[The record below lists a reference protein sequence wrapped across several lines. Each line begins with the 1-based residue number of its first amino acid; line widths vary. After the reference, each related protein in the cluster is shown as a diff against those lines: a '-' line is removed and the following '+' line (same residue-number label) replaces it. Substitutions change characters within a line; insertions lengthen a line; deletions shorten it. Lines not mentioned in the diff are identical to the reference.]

1 MNICIIHGLK
11 EKLYIGSDTY
21 LLWDRISFGHL
32 CGPMFQWTW
41 RLAFPSVEWEL
52 GSTNFL
58 GSYAASIWVV
68 FLFGDLSFAII
79 VLLWVY
85 CLFLFFSTL
94 VLSWLR
100 PVFTEFVL
108 FISLSDVSS
117 VRIVICMS
125 KHQRLLLYLRS
136 QWLIIKRA
144 IGLN

>member
-1 MNICIIHGLK
+1 MNICTIHGLK

-85 CLFLFFSTL
+85 CLFLFFYSC
-94 VLSWLR
+94 
-100 PVFTEFVL
+100 FVL
-108 FISLSDVSS
+108 TKAGVHWVCTISLSIWCFFSQNCYMHVKA
-117 VRIVICMS
+117 S
-125 KHQRLLLYLRS
+125 KAPPIFKISMVDHQESHRS
-136 QWLIIKRA
+136 
-144 IGLN
+144 